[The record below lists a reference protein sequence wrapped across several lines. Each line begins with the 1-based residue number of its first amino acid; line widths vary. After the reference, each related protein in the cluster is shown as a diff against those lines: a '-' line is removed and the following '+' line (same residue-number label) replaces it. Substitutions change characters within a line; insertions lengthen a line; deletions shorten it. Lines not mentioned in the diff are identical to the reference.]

1 MNLIKRNNTDKL
13 SVNKFIRDFDRLF
26 DDFFLSKPTSLFE
39 NKWEPVIDVEED
51 KKSINITAE
60 VPGISEK
67 DLDVRIEN
75 NYLILSGEKKEEKEE
90 KKENYLFSE
99 RKFGSFYRS
108 IALPRGINTDKI
120 KAKYKKGV
128 LKIEIPKEGTE
139 EPKKITISQ

>member
-1 MNLIKRNNTDKL
+1 MNLIKRNNSDKVAAN
-13 SVNKFIRDFDRLF
+13 SFIRDFDRLF
-26 DDFFLSKPTSLFE
+26 DDFFLFKPTSLFE
-39 NKWEPVIDVEED
+39 NKWNPVIDVEED
-51 KKSINITAE
+51 KKTIHVTAE
-60 VPGISEK
+60 IPGIDEK

-99 RKFGSFYRS
+99 RTFGSFHRS
-108 IALPRGINTDKI
+108 IALPKGINTEKI
-120 KAKYKKGV
+120 KARYKKGV